1 VVRFS
6 YVGCY
11 VDFTGGVR
19 DLNELSGVT
28 RIGEY
33 EIISSRCVSNT
44 DMSHELC
51 SSVCSLGGFAYFGVQ
66 SGKACLCG
74 SSFGS
79 QGKANESDCSTKCRG
94 NSSQICGA
102 PWRNSVFA
110 LTYPNQ
116 NFYKMLKHSNFTVET
131 SKTSSWPAA
140 APSVMDCLARCSAK
154 ADCQAAVF
162 SQRLLACHLL
172 AFAYPPASLTGPDW
186 TLYQPIRHHGGV
198 SPELV
203 FLFALLTSAACKLLN
218 HSYLGCYV
226 DNTNGSRDMTGLS
239 GLKQLGKFHVQPAAP
254 LVNSDEM
261 TIELCSSVCS
271 LGRFS
276 HFGVQ
281 SETQCFCGN
290 SFGSQGVAAKDDDC
304 NKNCRGNPLQRCG
317 GINRNSVYSLNY
329 SN

>member
-51 SSVCSLGGFAYFGVQ
+51 SSVCSLGGFAYFGQ
-66 SGKACLCG
+66 SQRKRL
-74 SSFGS
+74 
-79 QGKANESDCSTKCRG
+79 QHKCRG

-186 TLYQPIRHHGGV
+186 TLYQQQMHR
-198 SPELV
+198 
-203 FLFALLTSAACKLLN
+203 
-218 HSYLGCYV
+218 
-226 DNTNGSRDMTGLS
+226 LS
-239 GLKQLGKFHVQPAAP
+239 V
-254 LVNSDEM
+254 
-261 TIELCSSVCS
+261 TIADV
-271 LGRFS
+271 GTRPP
-276 HFGVQ
+276 
-281 SETQCFCGN
+281 
-290 SFGSQGVAAKDDDC
+290 
-304 NKNCRGNPLQRCG
+304 R
-317 GINRNSVYSLNY
+317 
-329 SN
+329 

>member
-1 VVRFS
+1 FKRQP
-6 YVGCY
+6 
-11 VDFTGGVR
+11 
-19 DLNELSGVT
+19 SGT
-28 RIGEY
+28 
-33 EIISSRCVSNT
+33 
-44 DMSHELC
+44 M
-51 SSVCSLGGFAYFGVQ
+51 A
-66 SGKACLCG
+66 
-74 SSFGS
+74 
-79 QGKANESDCSTKCRG
+79 
-94 NSSQICGA
+94 
-102 PWRNSVFA
+102 
-110 LTYPNQ
+110 
-116 NFYKMLKHSNFTVET
+116 
-131 SKTSSWPAA
+131 
-140 APSVMDCLARCSAK
+140 
-154 ADCQAAVF
+154 
-162 SQRLLACHLL
+162 
-172 AFAYPPASLTGPDW
+172 
-186 TLYQPIRHHGGV
+186 GV

-261 TIELCSSVCS
+261 TIELCSSICS

-304 NKNCRGNPLQRCG
+304 KKKCRGNPQQKCG

-329 SN
+329 SNFKNLYTVVKNNSLFIKTDGSKTSWPAAAQSDADCLLRCSATADCQAAVFSQRLLACHLLAFAYPPASLTGPDWTLYQRD